1 MEDWIGDWVKMFESN
16 FILFF
21 FLKSFDFLFPL
32 SLIALS

>member
-1 MEDWIGDWVKMFESN
+1 MEDWNGGWVKMFESN

-21 FLKSFDFLFPL
+21 FLEELVFLFPL